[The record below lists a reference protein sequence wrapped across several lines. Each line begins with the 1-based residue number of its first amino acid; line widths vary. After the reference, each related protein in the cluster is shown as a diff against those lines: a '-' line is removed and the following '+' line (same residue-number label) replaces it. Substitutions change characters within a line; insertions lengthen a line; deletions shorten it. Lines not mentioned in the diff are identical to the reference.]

1 MAERIFFLDND
12 EPRLDAATARRQFS
26 LSLAVG
32 FAVLAAAGLA
42 ELQPA
47 RTAPIG
53 AEVHHDRVVQAD
65 FALAASPLRRN

>member
-1 MAERIFFLDND
+1 MAERIFILDNG

-32 FAVLAAAGLA
+32 FAVLAAASVL

-47 RTAPIG
+47 RSAPIG
-53 AEVHHDRVVQAD
+53 LEAHHGHAAQTD
-65 FALAASPLRRN
+65 FALATSSHRRD